1 MTSTLIKTAV
11 VTGNHEYDV
20 LNFQR
25 LFRELPNIDGY
36 VQSLEDFATDPM
48 GGWKRYDA
56 VVFFNYHQDTPG
68 TVGGELD
75 DAVAC
80 SLGELA
86 SSETGIVLL
95 HHAILCYP
103 QWDVWEKLS
112 GIPTRG
118 ATGSAAD
125 QTLCINPT
133 DTDHPITSG
142 LASWDMIDEYYA
154 GVEVG
159 SDNDVL
165 LTTDHPESMKTIGWT
180 RDRTG
185 GRTFCFQSGHDDQ
198 TWTNPTFRTV
208 LERGVKW
215 VARQL

>member
-1 MTSTLIKTAV
+1 MKNTDIKTAI

-25 LFRELPNIDGY
+25 LFRELPDIDGY
-36 VQSLEDFATDPM
+36 VQSLEDFATDPL

-75 DAVAC
+75 DAISSSLNELVA
-80 SLGELA
+80 A
-86 SSETGIVLL
+86 DTGIVLL

-103 QWDVWEKLS
+103 RWSVWKDLS

-125 QTLCINPT
+125 QTLRIDPT
-133 DTDHPITSG
+133 D
-142 LASWDMIDEYYA
+142 
-154 GVEVG
+154 
-159 SDNDVL
+159 
-165 LTTDHPESMKTIGWT
+165 TDHPESMKIIGWT
-180 RDRTG
+180 RERPG

-215 VARQL
+215 AVGQL